1 MKQPQYQPM
10 AVWEMA
16 LTLFAVNNGFF
27 EGVEMKAMASF
38 ERSLRDHIRS
48 KHADLVDRIEKTKD
62 LSKDDESALRSAIE
76 QFKKTGILSLYNAIR
91 SNLENLRKLNGR
103 LKRNSQQDQECA
115 KHTKDHQGNGDGGGI

>member
-1 MKQPQYQPM
+1 LALAQYRELAAFAQFASDLDEATRKQLEHGRIVTEVMKQPQYQPM

-76 QFKKTGILSLYNAIR
+76 QFKKTGAF
-91 SNLENLRKLNGR
+91 
-103 LKRNSQQDQECA
+103 
-115 KHTKDHQGNGDGGGI
+115 